1 MMLPPQTP
9 AIRRPAGVARAIMAV
24 TPSGCSVFKK
34 IACGAALATCV
45 AACAGGPGP
54 CVACLASIGASSC
67 ADCI

>member
-1 MMLPPQTP
+1 MMLPPQAP
-9 AIRRPAGVARAIMAV
+9 AIRRHTGIARAIMAV

-34 IACGAALATCV
+34 IACAASLATCV